1 MEKIVVELDVKSKEG
16 VQEVEKLNKKLSET
30 KTQSKEAG
38 ASLDGV
44 SGGAIGKF
52 KGLQSSITG
61 VVTGFKSLK
70 FAILASGIGALLL
83 AVLAVGKAF
92 TNSEE
97 GQNKFAKIMGI
108 IGSVTGNLVDVLASL
123 GEKIISVFENPMQA
137 VIDFANLMKEYVVNR
152 FNGILELIPQLS
164 KSIQQLFKGDFSGA
178 AQTAGN
184 AVAKVVLGTDNLTD
198 SIKRS
203 ASELKK
209 FAAEVAADAK
219 SAGEIADQRAK
230 ADKIERKL
238 IVERAEADKQI
249 ADLRFKT
256 EQRDK
261 FSAKERV
268 KFLKDA
274 SQISENIAAKEI
286 RLNSIRLNAQ
296 IAENELA
303 GSKKADLNAVAE
315 LTANGINLET
325 AKLTLQKRLQTS
337 LTSFQSEELAGIK
350 AISEERK
357 KGVDERNKQLAKEE
371 EERIKKANEEAKTET
386 DRLNNIARIQD
397 EFTKRREDDL
407 AVTTL
412 QKLELEKE
420 RKILALEQL
429 GADEQQKADILKFY
443 AEKIAEENIAIQKK
457 AGEEQ
462 VANDKAVAEA
472 KAAIAASQLNI
483 ASQGFV
489 LLGQL
494 AGKNKALQAV
504 ALIGDSAVGIA
515 KMVAANNL
523 ANIGALAT
531 PQAIATSGVAA
542 IPVIAFNNIS
552 TGLGIASTIAA
563 TAKGLGAL
571 GGGGSAPSR
580 SSAGGIGSAPS
591 VASIPPAFNVV
602 GQSDTN
608 QLASA
613 IGSQSQ
619 KPSRAYVVSSDVTTS
634 QEMDRNIIKGASL

>member
-1 MEKIVVELDVKSKEG
+1 MEKIVVELDVKSKDG
-16 VQEVEKLNKKLSET
+16 VKEVEKLNKTLTET
-30 KTQSKEAG
+30 NEKSKEAG
-38 ASLDGV
+38 ASLDGI

-52 KGLQSSITG
+52 KGLQSSVGG
-61 VVTGFKSLK
+61 VVKSFKSLK

-83 AVLAVGKAF
+83 AVVAVGKAF
-92 TNSEE
+92 TSSEE
-97 GQNKFAKIMGI
+97 GQDKFAKIMAV
-108 IGSVTGNLVDVLASL
+108 IGSVTGNLLDILSDL
-123 GEKIISVFENPMQA
+123 GEKIISVFENPKQS
-137 VIDFANLMKEYVVNR
+137 VIDFSNLIKNNILNR
-152 FNGILELIPQLS
+152 FNGILELIPALS
-164 KSIQQLFKGDFSGA
+164 KSIKQLFKGDFTGA

-184 AVAKVVLGTDNLTD
+184 AVAKVTLGTDNLTE
-198 SIKRS
+198 SIKKT
-203 ASELKK
+203 AEELKK
-209 FAAEVAADAK
+209 FSKEVADDAK
-219 SAGEIADQRAK
+219 KAGEIADQRAK
-230 ADKIERKL
+230 ADAIERDL
-238 IVERAEADKQI
+238 IVERSKANRKR
-249 ADLRFKT
+249 ADLLDKSQNRTLFNEK
-256 EQRDK
+256 QRID
-261 FSAKERV
+261 
-268 KFLKDA
+268 FLRQA
-274 SQISENIAAKEI
+274 SKVEDEITKKEI
-286 RLNSIRLNAQ
+286 RAAEIRRFVAIEENKLSKSNKEALL
-296 IAENELA
+296 AEEEA
-303 GSKKADLNAVAE
+303 KAKVID
-315 LTANGINLET
+315 LET
-325 AKLTLQKRLQTS
+325 ARLSKQKELTGQIAGLLEQEKAGVKAMSDERKRAS
-337 LTSFQSEELAGIK
+337 DE
-350 AISEERK
+350 AISL
-357 KGVDERNKQLAKEE
+357 LAKEQ
-371 EERIKKANEEAKTET
+371 EERIKKANEEAKTES
-386 DRLNNIARIQD
+386 DRLNSIAAIQD

-407 AVTTL
+407 AVTNI
-412 QKLELEKE
+412 QKLDLEKE

-472 KAAIAASQLNI
+472 KASIAASQLNI

-531 PQAIATSGVAA
+531 PQAIATSGAAA

-613 IGSQSQ
+613 IGGQSQ